1 MENEATGN
9 DLKKHLR
16 RIYKR
21 ENVSEIKQLT
31 LLIFFTACFQGI
43 NIIGPSSH
51 TKKRAPKNFHGGE
64 SFYWRFVLHE
74 ELRNSPDLENY
85 LIIVNQ
91 NINCSDINRASTR
104 VRL

>member
-16 RIYKR
+16 RVYKR
-21 ENVSEIKQLT
+21 ENVSEIKQFT
-31 LLIFFTACFQGI
+31 LLILFTACFQGI
-43 NIIGPSSH
+43 NIIGPSSL
-51 TKKRAPKNFHGGE
+51 TKKRAPKNFHGE
-64 SFYWRFVLHE
+64 ECFYWRFDLDVDF
-74 ELRNSPDLENY
+74 RNSPDRETY

-91 NINCSDINRASTR
+91 NVNCSDINRASTR